1 MPLRRPLI
9 AVCLLF
15 VAPVYAQGLGDAP
28 LSEVDGQLALDA
40 LGQRLVMPMP
50 DWAADTK
57 SLVELS
63 DKALARY
70 SEDESQAQLELYR
83 AGENEKFWT
92 TMYGARLSTRASMS
106 LQDFRTSVINVYA
119 QGCDPDTIA
128 LFQLEP
134 DEGDVLP
141 PLGYVCGAYADHII
155 DFVGEGE
162 VMIMGFYRS
171 EVGIG
176 MVYQEWRTPR
186 FDANKSDTW
195 PISPDEIEARI
206 AQLKEQVSLLRAD

>member
-1 MPLRRPLI
+1 MLLRRPLI
-9 AVCLLF
+9 AVCF
-15 VAPVYAQGLGDAP
+15 VCVAPAFAQGLGDAP
-28 LSEVDGQLALDA
+28 LSEVNGQLALDA

-50 DWAADTK
+50 DWAEGATT
-57 SLVELS
+57 LVELS
-63 DKALARY
+63 DRALARY
-70 SEDESQAQLELYR
+70 TEADGQAQLEMYR

-92 TMYGARLSTRASMS
+92 TLYGARLSTRASMS
-106 LQDFRTSVINVYA
+106 LQDFRSSVINVYA

-128 LFQLEP
+128 LFQLEA
-134 DEGDVLP
+134 DVGDVLP

-186 FDANKSDTW
+186 FDAAKTETW
-195 PISPDEIEARI
+195 PISPDEIEQRI
-206 AQLKEQVSLLRAD
+206 TQLKEQVSLLRAD

>member
-1 MPLRRPLI
+1 MTLRRPLV
-9 AVCLLF
+9 AVYFLC
-15 VAPVYAQGLGDAP
+15 VAPAFAQGLGDAP
-28 LSEVDGQLALDA
+28 LSEVEGRLALDA

-50 DWAADTK
+50 DFAQDASTLV
-57 SLVELS
+57 SLSE
-63 DKALARY
+63 KALARY
-70 SEDESQAQLELYR
+70 TEDGGQAQLEIYR

-92 TMYGARLSTRASMS
+92 TLYGARLSNRASMS
-106 LQDFRTSVINVYA
+106 LQDFRSSVINVYA

-134 DEGDVLP
+134 DEGDILP

-162 VMIMGFYRS
+162 VMVMGFYRS

-186 FDANKSDTW
+186 FDAKDTQSW
-195 PISPDEIEARI
+195 PISPEAIEERM
-206 AQLKEQVSLLRAD
+206 AQLKEHVSLLRAD

>member
-1 MPLRRPLI
+1 MPLRRPLF
-9 AVCLLF
+9 AVCYLC
-15 VAPVYAQGLGDAP
+15 VAPSFAQGLGDAP
-28 LSEVDGQLALDA
+28 LSEVQGRLALDA

-50 DWAADTK
+50 DWAEETRT
-57 SLVELS
+57 LVELS

-70 SEDESQAQLELYR
+70 TQDAGQAQLEIYR

-92 TMYGARLSTRASMS
+92 TLYGARLSTRAGMS
-106 LQDFRTSVINVYA
+106 LQDFRSSVINVYA

-134 DEGDVLP
+134 DQDDDLP

-162 VMIMGFYRS
+162 VMVMGFYRS

-186 FDANKSDTW
+186 FDAKDTQSW
-195 PISPDEIEARI
+195 PISPKEIERRI
-206 AQLKEQVSLLRAD
+206 GQLKEQVSLLRAD

>member
-1 MPLRRPLI
+1 MRRPLV
-9 AVCLLF
+9 AVCMLS
-15 VAPVYAQGLGDAP
+15 VAPAFAQGLGDAP
-28 LSEVDGQLALDA
+28 LSEVAGQLALDA

-50 DWAADTK
+50 DWAEQT
-57 SLVELS
+57 STLVQLS

-70 SEDESQAQLELYR
+70 TEDAGQAQLELYR

-92 TMYGARLSTRASMS
+92 TLYGARLSNRVNMS
-106 LQDFRTSVINVYA
+106 LQDFRSSVINVYA

-134 DEGDVLP
+134 DDGDVLP

-162 VMIMGFYRS
+162 VMVMGFYRS
-171 EVGIG
+171 DVGIG

-186 FDANKSDTW
+186 FDARDTQSW
-195 PISPDEIEARI
+195 PISPKEIEARM
-206 AQLKEQVSLLRAD
+206 AQLKDEVSLRRAD